1 MTRIPQQIIREAIM
15 AKWAEEIGPEAAR
28 VKALSD
34 LQAGAVPPW
43 QQKEISLTSYL
54 VRKRLRDELPEP
66 EKEGG
71 RLYVLGF
78 QGLRAVVKVGSTA
91 APERQFEKY
100 ETQARN
106 LGYALVDG
114 WVSAPVGTR
123 SEAYRLEAMVLTNLH
138 LFLNGHIDG
147 GRIFEWFHGH
157 DFEQIRQLVEN
168 PTELLHLTL
177 ERALAR
183 RSSRLTHL
191 GAAAAAP
198 LGTAIR

>member
-1 MTRIPQQIIREAIM
+1 MPRIPQQIIREVIM

-28 VKALSD
+28 AKAISD
-34 LQAGAVPPW
+34 LRAGAAPPW
-43 QQKEISLTSYL
+43 RQTEISLTSYL
-54 VRKRLRDELPEP
+54 VRKRLREELPEP
-66 EKEGG
+66 DKEGG

-78 QGLRAVVKVGSTA
+78 QGLRAVVKVGSTK
-91 APERQFEKY
+91 APERQFDKY

-123 SEAYRLEAMVLTNLH
+123 SEAYRLESMILTNLH
-138 LFLNGHIDG
+138 RVLHGHIDG

-157 DFEQIRQLVEN
+157 DFERIRQLVED
-168 PTELLHLTL
+168 PTALSYLML

-183 RSSRLTHL
+183 
-191 GAAAAAP
+191 
-198 LGTAIR
+198 

>member
-1 MTRIPQQIIREAIM
+1 MPRIPQQIIREVIM

-28 VKALSD
+28 AKAIAD

-43 QQKEISLTSYL
+43 RQTEIRLTSYL
-54 VRKRLRDELPEP
+54 VRKRLREKLPEL

-78 QGLRAVVKVGSTA
+78 QGLRAVVKVGSTG
-91 APERQFEKY
+91 APERQFDKY

-123 SEAYRLEAMVLTNLH
+123 SEAYRMESMILTNLH
-138 LFLNGHIDG
+138 HVLNGYIDG
-147 GRIFEWFHGH
+147 GRIFEWFH
-157 DFEQIRQLVEN
+157 DQEFERIRELVED
-168 PTELLHLTL
+168 PTALFYLTL
-177 ERALAR
+177 KRA
-183 RSSRLTHL
+183 H
-191 GAAAAAP
+191 G
-198 LGTAIR
+198 